1 MACNNYKI
9 TDLGVMVPAEQIVEA
24 ALREHPDIIGLSGL
38 ITPSLAEMCH
48 TAEALRNA
56 GINVPLMIGGATTS
70 ALHTALRI
78 APLYDG
84 PVVWVKD
91 ASQNS
96 IIAAQLLNPATR
108 DGFVAALRADQ
119 QTIRTGYAAKQ
130 PPMVSLQEARANRL
144 NLFGNKE

>member
-1 MACNNYKI
+1 M
-9 TDLGVMVPAEQIVEA
+9 
-24 ALREHPDIIGLSGL
+24 
-38 ITPSLAEMCH
+38 
-48 TAEALRNA
+48 
-56 GINVPLMIGGATTS
+56 
-70 ALHTALRI
+70 
-78 APLYDG
+78 
-84 PVVWVKD
+84 KD

-130 PPMVSLQEARANRL
+130 PPMASLQEARANRL